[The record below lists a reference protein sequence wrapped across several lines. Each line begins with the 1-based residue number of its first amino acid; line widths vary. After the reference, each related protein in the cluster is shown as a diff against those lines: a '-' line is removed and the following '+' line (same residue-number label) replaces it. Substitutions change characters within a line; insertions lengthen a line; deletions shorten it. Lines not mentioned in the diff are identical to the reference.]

1 MDLEYRLFDIGWDGS
16 THRGESWGKNSIR
29 RVARILCLSS
39 LAKFD
44 FVYIIIFMSV
54 NQTNACMYVLYCDII
69 AIKED
74 CCWLF
79 FFFFKLSTHFN
90 LILYSKN

>member
-1 MDLEYRLFDIGWDGS
+1 MDVLNGLRLFNIIWDGS
-16 THRGESWGKNSIR
+16 SRRGESWEKFKR

-44 FVYIIIFMSV
+44 CS
-54 NQTNACMYVLYCDII
+54 LYFYFCERKQNKCVHALHCDII

-74 CCWLF
+74 CC
-79 FFFFKLSTHFN
+79 
-90 LILYSKN
+90 